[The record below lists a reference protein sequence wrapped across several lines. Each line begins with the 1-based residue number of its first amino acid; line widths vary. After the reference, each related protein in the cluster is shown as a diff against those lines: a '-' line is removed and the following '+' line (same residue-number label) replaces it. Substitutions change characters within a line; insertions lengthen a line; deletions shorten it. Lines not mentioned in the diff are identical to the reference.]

1 MGTMT
6 SDLSTNLITAA
17 IALSALTIISLVA
30 LRGWRDW
37 IQLKRE
43 ELAAGRA
50 PAQDQDPAV
59 PHAGSRIE
67 IADLKERLRK
77 LEAIAEGVDLRSP
90 RRPGCASPPPPQK
103 GRRPEQPRVR
113 TTCARTVGVWGT
125 PGK

>member
-1 MGTMT
+1 MGNMT

-59 PHAGSRIE
+59 PPAGSRIE
-67 IADLKERLRK
+67 IADLKERLPK
-77 LEAIAEGVDLRSP
+77 LEALAAGVELCYP
-90 RRPGCASPPPPQK
+90 RPPRTASNPPSQTEVTATS
-103 GRRPEQPRVR
+103 RQQH
-113 TTCARTVGVWGT
+113 GT
-125 PGK
+125 

>member
-1 MGTMT
+1 MATIT
-6 SDLSTNLITAA
+6 SDLATNMVVAA

-43 ELAAGRA
+43 ELAVGHSMG
-50 PAQDQDPAV
+50 QDPAV

-77 LEAIAEGVDLRSP
+77 LEAIAAGVDL
-90 RRPGCASPPPPQK
+90 
-103 GRRPEQPRVR
+103 
-113 TTCARTVGVWGT
+113 
-125 PGK
+125 

>member
-6 SDLSTNLITAA
+6 SDLTTNLLTASV
-17 IALSALTIISLVA
+17 ALSALAIVSLVA

-43 ELAAGRA
+43 ELAAGHV
-50 PAQDQDPAV
+50 PAQDPTV

-77 LEAIAEGVDLRSP
+77 LEAIAAGVDL
-90 RRPGCASPPPPQK
+90 
-103 GRRPEQPRVR
+103 
-113 TTCARTVGVWGT
+113 
-125 PGK
+125 

>member
-6 SDLSTNLITAA
+6 SDLATDLIMAA
-17 IALSALTIISLVA
+17 VALSALTIISLVA

-43 ELAAGRA
+43 ELAAGHGA
-50 PAQDQDPAV
+50 AQDPTV

-77 LEAIAEGVDLRSP
+77 LEAIAAGVDL
-90 RRPGCASPPPPQK
+90 
-103 GRRPEQPRVR
+103 
-113 TTCARTVGVWGT
+113 
-125 PGK
+125 

>member
-17 IALSALTIISLVA
+17 IALSALTLISLVA

-50 PAQDQDPAV
+50 PAQDQDPAD
-59 PHAGSRIE
+59 PQAGSRLE
-67 IADLKERLRK
+67 SADLMERLRK
-77 LEAIAEGVDLRSP
+77 DGALEAVVADSSP
-90 RRPGCASPPPPQK
+90 PRPGLAYNEK
-103 GRRPEQPRVR
+103 RW
-113 TTCARTVGVWGT
+113 GVAEVWSEV
-125 PGK
+125 

>member
-6 SDLSTNLITAA
+6 SDLTTNLLTASV
-17 IALSALTIISLVA
+17 ALSALAIVSLVA

-43 ELAAGRA
+43 ELAAGHV
-50 PAQDQDPAV
+50 PTQDRTV

-77 LEAIAEGVDLRSP
+77 LEAIAAGVDL
-90 RRPGCASPPPPQK
+90 
-103 GRRPEQPRVR
+103 
-113 TTCARTVGVWGT
+113 
-125 PGK
+125 

>member
-6 SDLSTNLITAA
+6 SDLATNMITAA
-17 IALSALTIISLVA
+17 VALSALSIISLAA

-43 ELAAGRA
+43 ELAAGHA
-50 PAQDQDPAV
+50 PETQDAAV

-77 LEAIAEGVDLRSP
+77 LEAIAAGVDL
-90 RRPGCASPPPPQK
+90 
-103 GRRPEQPRVR
+103 
-113 TTCARTVGVWGT
+113 
-125 PGK
+125 

>member
-43 ELAAGRA
+43 ELAAGHV
-50 PAQDQDPAV
+50 PAQDATV

-77 LEAIAEGVDLRSP
+77 LEAIAAGVDL
-90 RRPGCASPPPPQK
+90 
-103 GRRPEQPRVR
+103 
-113 TTCARTVGVWGT
+113 
-125 PGK
+125 

>member
-6 SDLSTNLITAA
+6 SDLATNLITAA
-17 IALSALTIISLVA
+17 VALSALSIISLAA

-43 ELAAGRA
+43 ELAAGHS
-50 PAQDQDPAV
+50 AQHDPAV

-77 LEAIAEGVDLRSP
+77 LEAIAAGVDL
-90 RRPGCASPPPPQK
+90 
-103 GRRPEQPRVR
+103 
-113 TTCARTVGVWGT
+113 
-125 PGK
+125 